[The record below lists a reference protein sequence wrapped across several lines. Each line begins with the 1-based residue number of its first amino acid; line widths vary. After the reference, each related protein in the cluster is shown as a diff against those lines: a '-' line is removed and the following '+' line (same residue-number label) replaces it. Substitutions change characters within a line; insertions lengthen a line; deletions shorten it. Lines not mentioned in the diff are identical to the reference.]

1 MSGGSADVKGR
12 EEKRRKTEAQ
22 NLTFQSPGR
31 GLQSVAEPT
40 LLETGVR
47 TMRSGRRIEQA
58 SAEQIEREEG
68 VTEREGSRAERVLDL
83 ARQLKS
89 QVMGE
94 EDGGGNEHED
104 KSESGLNALAA
115 KIVDA
120 VESLEQQLEDEQ
132 NSTPRSVA
140 LLGQNGAGKSFLIN
154 LLLQVTQ
161 ATEAEYGL
169 NGVTAGGAA
178 KDTNDIRL
186 RTYLFHTLEG
196 SLELRKCADQFS
208 VTEKDIVDNIKIQE
222 KHGLAANH
230 MYMPKEER
238 DKEEIILRKIKDAR
252 LGTAPNGDEKCG
264 FMLPSA
270 GGGESTTKI
279 AIKARRV

>member
-40 LLETGVR
+40 LLEAGVR
-47 TMRSGRRIEQA
+47 TTRSGRRIELA
-58 SAEQIEREEG
+58 SAEQIERED
-68 VTEREGSRAERVLDL
+68 VFTEREGSLAERVLDL

-94 EDGGGNEHED
+94 EDGGGSEHED
-104 KSESGLNALAA
+104 KSESGLTALAA

-120 VESLEQQLEDEQ
+120 VGSLEQQLEDEQ

-140 LLGQNGAGKSFLIN
+140 LLGQNGEGKSFLIN

-186 RTYLFHTLEG
+186 RTYLLHTLEG

-208 VTEKDIVDNIKIQE
+208 VTEKDIKIQE

-230 MYMPKEER
+230 MYMQKEER
-238 DKEEIILRKIKDAR
+238 DKEESILRKIKDAR
-252 LGTAPNGDEKCG
+252 LGTPPNRDEKCG